1 MASYVLVLLARS
13 IKYYCMMLK
22 ETRNKYGLTQKEAAL
37 LIGIPYRTYVR
48 YEENDSFSNSYKY
61 KKMIED
67 LDKLLTID
75 EDHDV
80 LKLADIKS
88 KLIPILEKH
97 DISFCYL
104 FGSYARGDAVPTS
117 DIDILIDTNMTG
129 FEYLS
134 LVEEIRTALSKRID
148 LLRLCDLK
156 SDNPIIVE
164 ILKEG
169 VRIL

>member
-1 MASYVLVLLARS
+1 MELRE
-13 IKYYCMMLK
+13 IRKK
-22 ETRNKYGLTQKEAAL
+22 HNLTQKEASS
-37 LIGIPYRTYVR
+37 LIGVPYRTYVR
-48 YEENDSFSNSYKY
+48 YEENGSSNYKY
-61 KKMIED
+61 RKMVED
-67 LDKLLTID
+67 LENFLRVD
-75 EDHDV
+75 ESHGI
-80 LKLADIKS
+80 LSISDIKS

-104 FGSYARGDAVPTS
+104 FGSYARGDAAPTS

-169 VRIL
+169 VRILWQNQKTKE